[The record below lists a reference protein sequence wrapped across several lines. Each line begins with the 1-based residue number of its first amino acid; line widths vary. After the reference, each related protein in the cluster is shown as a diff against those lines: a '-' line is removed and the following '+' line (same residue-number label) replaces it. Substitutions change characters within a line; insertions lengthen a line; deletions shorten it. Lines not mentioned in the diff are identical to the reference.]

1 MPVSPVLCLSNQ
13 PRRVAGAP
21 LLASRHEGCTLRF
34 LTAGESHGPQLTA
47 IIEGLPSQLRLG
59 KADIDPW
66 LRRRQGG
73 YGRGRRM
80 VIETDEAQI
89 VSGVRAGRTT
99 GAPVTLVIP
108 NKDHRNWTEIMSP
121 EPGGEP
127 RKKAL
132 TDARPGHA
140 DLSGGIKYRHK
151 DLRDVLERASAR
163 ETAARV
169 AVGSVALKLLSELGV
184 QGANHVV
191 SLGGI
196 EAQEGFDWA
205 NLEAIEDSDLRT
217 ADADAAARMR
227 ERIDQAKAA
236 GDTLGGILE
245 VRFRGLPV
253 GLGSYA
259 HYDRKLD
266 GRIAQVCMS
275 LQAMKGV
282 EIGQA
287 FDQAR
292 IPGSSVH
299 DAIAYRDG
307 YARDT
312 NRAGGLE
319 AGMTNGEE
327 LIVRVAMKPIAT
339 LMTPLPT
346 VNVVT
351 HEASDAARE
360 RSDTTAVPAAG
371 VILQTI
377 IGWVLADAMLEKF
390 GGDTLDEL
398 QERVAAARAYEK
410 AY

>member
-1 MPVSPVLCLSNQ
+1 M
-13 PRRVAGAP
+13 RY
-21 LLASRHEGCTLRF
+21 

-47 IIEGLPSQLRLG
+47 IIEGLPSQLPLG
-59 KADIDPW
+59 TSDINPW
-66 LRRRQGG
+66 LRKRQGG

-89 VSGVRAGRTT
+89 LSGVRAGRTT
-99 GAPVTLVIP
+99 GAPVTLVIA

-132 TDARPGHA
+132 TAARPGHA
-140 DLSGGIKYRHK
+140 DLTGGIKYRHK

-169 AVGSVALKLLSELGV
+169 AVGAVALKLLSELGV
-184 QGANHVV
+184 EGANYVA

-196 EAQEGFDWA
+196 ETRAPFSWDQLD
-205 NLEAIEDSDLRT
+205 AIEASDLRT
-217 ADADAAARMR
+217 PDADAAAQMR
-227 ERIDQAKAA
+227 ERIDQAKKD

-253 GLGSYA
+253 GLGSYV
-259 HYDRKLD
+259 HWDRKLD
-266 GRIAQVCMS
+266 GRIAQACLSV
-275 LQAMKGV
+275 QAMKGV
-282 EIGQA
+282 EIGRA
-287 FDQAR
+287 FENAVQ
-292 IPGSSVH
+292 PGSRVH
-299 DAIAYRDG
+299 DAVYYREG
-307 YARDT
+307 TYVRDT
-312 NRAGGLE
+312 NSAGGLE

-339 LMTPLPT
+339 LMKPLPT

-351 HEASDAARE
+351 HEAADAARE

-371 VILQTI
+371 VILQCV
-377 IGWVLADAMLEKF
+377 IGWVLAEAMLEKF
-390 GGDTLDEL
+390 GGDTLPEL
-398 QERVAAARAYEK
+398 QERVQAARAYAQ